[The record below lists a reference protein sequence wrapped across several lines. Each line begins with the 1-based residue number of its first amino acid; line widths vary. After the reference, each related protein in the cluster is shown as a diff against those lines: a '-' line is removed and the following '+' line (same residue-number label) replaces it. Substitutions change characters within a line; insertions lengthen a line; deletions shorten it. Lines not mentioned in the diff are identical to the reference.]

1 MSSLLKGSHPPT
13 LVNRR
18 APLIILSPGGRIGN
32 GGIGTVTRLIATSL
46 EESKGHYEPFVVDTG
61 GAGSVLHAPFRFVS
75 AIFTIL
81 RLRLIRRASL
91 VHIQVSER
99 GSFLRKGLLLLLAR
113 SVGMKTVLHHHGAEL
128 VPFFTNAN
136 AVTRSWVSF
145 ISRLATLNLVLGQRS
160 RDFVV
165 DRIGVDPS
173 KIVVLYNAVR
183 NPSPQKEIAAHW
195 HSPPLLLMMAHLI
208 PRKGVSEFLQALA
221 RLRKRGINF
230 KAVLA
235 GGGEVLRYQREA
247 KALQLSDLCSF
258 TGWLSAGEAQELLA
272 SANVVALPSFEEGL
286 PMVILESLSLGKPVI
301 TTPVGSI
308 PEVLEDERTCL
319 FVEPGNVDQL
329 TEAIAR
335 IIEDQALRATL
346 SDAGRKVFLE
356 QFELNNYMKT
366 LTGLYS
372 RLESKPS
379 NETRADRGT
388 MCQRS

>member
-1 MSSLLKGSHPPT
+1 M
-13 LVNRR
+13 
-18 APLIILSPGGRIGN
+18 
-32 GGIGTVTRLIATSL
+32 IATSL
-46 EESKGHYEPFVVDTG
+46 EESESHYEPFVVDTG

-75 AIFTIL
+75 AILTLL
-81 RLRLIRRASL
+81 RLRMIRRASL

-99 GSFLRKGLLLLLAR
+99 GSFLRKGLLLLLAH
-113 SVGMKTVLHHHGAEL
+113 SVGMKTILHHHGAEL
-128 VPFFTNAN
+128 APFFTNAN
-136 AVTRSWVSF
+136 ALTRSWVSF

-183 NPSPQKEIAAHW
+183 NPTTQREIAAHW
-195 HSPPLLLMMAHLI
+195 HSPPLLVMLAHLI
-208 PRKGVSEFLQALA
+208 PRKGVSELLQALA
-221 RLRKRGINF
+221 QLRKKGINF
-230 KAVLA
+230 KTVLA

-247 KALQLSDLCSF
+247 ASLQLSDLCSF
-258 TGWLSAGEAQELLA
+258 TGWLSAGEAQKLLA
-272 SANVVALPSFEEGL
+272 LANIVVLPSFEEGL

-308 PEVLEDERTCL
+308 PEVLEDEKTCL

-335 IIEDQALRATL
+335 IIGDQALRATL
-346 SDAGRKVFLE
+346 SDAGRRLFLE
-356 QFELNNYMKT
+356 RFELNNYMKS
-366 LTGLYS
+366 LVDLYS

-379 NETRADRGT
+379 KQTRADGGT
-388 MCQRS
+388 TCQRS

>member
-1 MSSLLKGSHPPT
+1 MTSLLTGSHPST
-13 LVNRR
+13 LVNARE
-18 APLIILSPGGRIGN
+18 PLIILSPGGRIGN

-46 EESKGHYEPFVVDTG
+46 EQSEGPYQPFVVDTK
-61 GAGSVLHAPFRFVS
+61 GAGSVLHAPFRFLS
-75 AIFTIL
+75 AAFTL
-81 RLRLIRRASL
+81 ARLRLLRKASL
-91 VHIQVSER
+91 VHIQISER

-113 SVGMKTVLHHHGAEL
+113 SLGMKIVLHHHGAEL
-128 VPFFTNAN
+128 MPFFTNAN
-136 AVTRSWVSF
+136 VVTRSWVSYV
-145 ISRLATLNLVLGQRS
+145 SRSATLNIVLGRRS

-183 NPSPQKEIAAHW
+183 NPSTQKEIAAHW

-221 RLRKRGINF
+221 QLRKRGINF

-247 KALQLSDLCSF
+247 ASLQLSDLCSF
-258 TGWLSAGEAQELLA
+258 TGWLSAGEAQGLLA
-272 SANVVALPSFEEGL
+272 SANVVVLPSFEEGL

-329 TEAIAR
+329 TQAIAR
-335 IIEDQALRATL
+335 IIDDQALRATL
-346 SDAGRKVFLE
+346 SGAGRELFLE

-366 LTGLYS
+366 LVDLYS
-372 RLESKPS
+372 RLERKPS
-379 NETRADRGT
+379 KQTRADGGS
-388 MCQRS
+388 MLHRS